1 MDFKRNTDVLREQA
15 ENAAKEELK
24 NYSDIPEHYSVI
36 MKYPNMDAKEQRI
49 FLLCPIL
56 NLF

>member
-15 ENAAKEELK
+15 ESAAKEELK

-36 MKYPNMDAKEQRI
+36 MKYPIQ
-49 FLLCPIL
+49 
-56 NLF
+56 